1 VRGLDRAPERNAIL
15 TRIRPPEMRMLN
27 QRSPADWYFASVV
40 TFMIPAGIQMVL
52 LPYLLAIELRQPA
65 DRFGLTLMFGQ
76 LPILIFLLFG
86 GWLADRVDP
95 RRLLIA
101 LQAVGIVMPLIL
113 AAALWRGQASEVLLL
128 LYAVSWGLV
137 SAFAM
142 PARDGL
148 LKRVAGERVQRMVTL
163 AIGVQFGSQM
173 LGQALGGAAQSL
185 NATALLLLQ
194 CLVLAIGVFTAS
206 RLPKA
211 ALSSALP
218 VPTPTTSSPSL
229 WREFGAGLSLI
240 YADRSMRA
248 TYILTCG
255 MGIFFGGVFVVLMPL
270 ILRDL
275 YVGSARDIA
284 FGYLA
289 FGAGTLI
296 TIVTLT
302 RMGGIRLPGRALIL
316 SQFAGCLMLAPLA
329 FAPPKP
335 AFYLCVFLWGMCG
348 GVAMTMSRTIM
359 QERAPA
365 SHQSRVMAA
374 FSLAT
379 AGGGP
384 LGSLLLGYAVSLLGA
399 RWAVFVP
406 ILGVLC
412 ATGGAVL
419 CDPIGRLQS
428 QSR

>member
-1 VRGLDRAPERNAIL
+1 MPTN
-15 TRIRPPEMRMLN
+15 
-27 QRSPADWYFASVV
+27 RSPASWYFASVA

-76 LPILIFLLFG
+76 LPILMFLLFG

-95 RRLLIA
+95 RRLLIG
-101 LQAVGIVMPLIL
+101 LQAIGMVMPLML
-113 AAALWRGQASEVLLL
+113 ALALWRGRASEFLLL

-148 LKRVAGERVQRMVTL
+148 LKRVAEGQVQRMVTL
-163 AIGVQFGSQM
+163 AIGIQFGAQM
-173 LGQALGGAAQSL
+173 VGQALGGTAQSWGSV
-185 NATALLLLQ
+185 AILLLQ
-194 CLVLAIGVFTAS
+194 CLVLAFGIFVAAQLPAATA
-206 RLPKA
+206 RA
-211 ALSSALP
+211 ATPALARA
-218 VPTPTTSSPSL
+218 SL
-229 WREFGAGLSLI
+229 WREFGAGLSLV

-270 ILRDL
+270 IVRDL
-275 YVGSARDIA
+275 YAGSAGDMA
-284 FGYLA
+284 TGYLA

-296 TIVTLT
+296 TVAVLT
-302 RMGGIRLPGRALIL
+302 RAGGIQYPGRALVL
-316 SQFAGCLMLAPLA
+316 SQFGGCLMLAPLA
-329 FAPPKP
+329 FAPPRL
-335 AFYLCVFLWGMCG
+335 AFYLCIFLWGICG

-365 SHQSRVMAA
+365 SHQARVMAA

-384 LGSLLLGYAVSLLGA
+384 LGSLLLGYAVNMLSA
-399 RWAVFVP
+399 RWAVLVP
-406 ILGVLC
+406 IIGVITATCC
-412 ATGGAVL
+412 ALAS
-419 CDPIGRLQS
+419 DPIWRLKSHS
-428 QSR
+428 Q

>member
-1 VRGLDRAPERNAIL
+1 MTTRNPL
-15 TRIRPPEMRMLN
+15 
-27 QRSPADWYFASVV
+27 SPATWYFASVV

-76 LPILIFLLFG
+76 LPILIFLLWG

-95 RRLLIA
+95 RRLLIGLHA
-101 LQAVGIVMPLIL
+101 IGIVMPLVL
-113 AAALWRGQASEVLLL
+113 AAALWRGQASEMLLL

-185 NATALLLLQ
+185 DSTAILLLQ

-211 ALSSALP
+211 AIASALP
-218 VPTPTTSSPSL
+218 SGSLPTAPNRSL
-229 WREFGAGLSLI
+229 WREFGAGLALI
-240 YADRSMRA
+240 YTDRSMRA

-255 MGIFFGGVFVVLMPL
+255 MGVFFGGVFVVLMPL

-275 YVGSARDIA
+275 YAGSARDIA
-284 FGYLA
+284 LGYLA

-329 FAPPKP
+329 FAPPKL
-335 AFYLCVFLWGMCG
+335 AFYLCIFLWGMCG

-399 RWAVFVP
+399 RWAVLVP

-419 CDPIGRLQS
+419 CDPIWRLQS